1 MVSNFRHIKNN
12 TCNLSLKSFY
22 FMCVG
27 DVQVAWGCSKKLIA
41 KKMLPHTPYHTPGL
55 KPTGFH

>member
-1 MVSNFRHIKNN
+1 
-12 TCNLSLKSFY
+12 
-22 FMCVG
+22 MCVG